1 MSRFFKLSRR
11 EPYCTKRGYIVDM
24 QRIQWG
30 LIEQMLAAESLLL
43 TMMREQASIQ
53 GVPVADLL
61 QWILLDKGA
70 GAVSQAIDLVL
81 EGYISQKQSPS

>member
-1 MSRFFKLSRR
+1 
-11 EPYCTKRGYIVDM
+11 M